1 MSPSKGSSPQVLY
14 DKLPGDFRGFL
25 TRNTLWLG
33 DDHLLLV
40 DSSRF
45 SETYKRFYL
54 GDIQS
59 IVVRKAPRFVMPYY
73 WVLLLLAALIALLVG
88 WAPSRSVVFWTAVFL
103 LAAVALYLYV
113 ASMFQSCTCH
123 LITRVNRVELTSLF
137 RLRSAQE
144 FVAILAPRIIAA
156 QGELPPDWVERST
169 TIEELSSTADRNPD
183 SPVVS
188 LPTIEF
194 SFLNVVVFLFVLV
207 DAGLTWMQLRSPETT
222 SLTLPNVVNMIALAV
237 CATFVIVRLSRS
249 KGGRALKMSV
259 LAGLFVVAGGTYGG
273 VLLQSFDH
281 QFLRETATTPL
292 LYHGMRQL
300 AIGEIVAD
308 IGVAIPGLVF
318 AFRQR
323 GGVTP

>member
-1 MSPSKGSSPQVLY
+1 MSPSKAAAPQFVY

-33 DDHLLLV
+33 SDHLLLV

-54 GDIQS
+54 RDIQS
-59 IVVRKAPRFVMPYY
+59 IVVRKAPRFVVPYY
-73 WVLLLLAALIALLVG
+73 WALLLVAALIALLVG
-88 WAPSRSVVFWTAVFL
+88 WAPSRSAIFWTSVFV

-123 LITRVNRVELTSLF
+123 LITRVNKVELTSLF
-137 RLRSAQE
+137 RLRSARE
-144 FVAILAPRIIAA
+144 FVARLAPRIIAV

-169 TIEELSSTADRNPD
+169 TIEELSSASDRNPD
-183 SPVVS
+183 SPVVP
-188 LPTIEF
+188 LPTVEF
-194 SFLNVVVFLFVLV
+194 SFLNVLVFLFVLA
-207 DAGLTWMQLRSPETT
+207 DAGLTWMQLRSPDAT

-237 CATFVIVRLSRS
+237 CATFVIVRLSRR

-259 LAGLFVVAGGTYGG
+259 LGGLFVVAAGTYGG

-281 QFLRETATTPL
+281 QFFRETATNPL

-323 GGVTP
+323 GTVAP